1 MNFNRPGNYSSKHTQ
16 PLTIEEIGQIAPS
29 ALAVRAHESRSD
41 RYAYIPTLDV
51 IKGMMDAGFQPFK
64 ASQSISRVEGKGDFT
79 KHMIRFRRE
88 GAQLSNVGD
97 SIPEVVL
104 INSHDGTSAYKLIA
118 GMFRLVCSNGLVIA
132 DSTIA
137 SVSVH
142 HKGNILDNVIEGSY
156 RIVSDSEVAMER
168 VAQWSNLQLT
178 TGEQS
183 AFAEAAHTMRFA
195 DSEGTVTTPITPTQL
210 LAPRRHWDNGNDL
223 WHTFNRVQENV
234 IQGGLSA
241 RTRSSYDELGRF
253 VPSRRVSTREI
264 KGIDQDVRLNRALW
278 TLAEKMAELRGVPAV
293 AAA

>member
-1 MNFNRPGNYSSKHTQ
+1 MNWNRSRNFNSNQ
-16 PLTIEEIGQIAPS
+16 PLTIEQIGQFAPS
-29 ALAVRAHESRSD
+29 ALAVHAHESRSE

-51 IKGMMDAGFQPFK
+51 IQGMMKAGFQPFK
-64 ASQSISRVEGKGDFT
+64 ASQSVSRVEGKGDFT
-79 KHMIRFRRE
+79 KHMIRFRRA
-88 GAQLSNVGD
+88 GAELVNVGD

-118 GMFRLVCSNGLVIA
+118 GIFRLVCSNGLIIA
-132 DSTIA
+132 DSTIG

-142 HKGNILDNVIEGSY
+142 HKGNVLDNVIEGSY
-156 RIVSDSEVAMER
+156 RIISDSQVAMDR

-183 AFAEAAHTMRFA
+183 LLAEAAHTIRFA
-195 DSEGTVTTPITPTQL
+195 DVEGKTTTPILPAQL
-210 LAPRRHWDNGNDL
+210 LQARRHYDNGNDL
-223 WHTFNRVQENV
+223 WKTFNRVQENV

-241 RTRSSYDELGRF
+241 RTRSGYVEGNF

-278 TLAEKMAELRGVPAV
+278 TLAEKMAELKTA
-293 AAA
+293 